1 MYSFRSDAHIE
12 VNRHR
17 DLLVQSNRKYRKND
31 EEKIKDNKK
40 YRTIRLWFL
49 WIAIFIISITLVGCD
64 SSPSQNELA
73 TVDYTPFA
81 QEEWQVSTPEDQG
94 LDPELV
100 TELYYNASQLETAY
114 SLLVFKN
121 GYLVAED
128 YFNNGYAAKQVNIHS
143 VTKSI
148 NSALVGIALEQGCL
162 TSLDQKMMEFFP
174 EFTHRI
180 TDPRKNEITIRQM
193 LQMRAGYPWEE
204 STAELFEL
212 LYTGFRPSTL
222 VDVPLVRDPGTGFEY
237 SNLTSHLLGIVVA
250 RACETDLKSFAQ
262 EHLFGPLGV
271 EPGFW
276 QQDWEG
282 YYLGYSDI
290 DLSAY
295 DLAKFGLMYLNGG
308 EYEGTQI
315 IPAGWVGESQQ
326 VYSEDAW
333 KIRVGRNWRDNG
345 YGYQWWSIR
354 AGDYRYNLAWG
365 HGGQQVVLLDEL
377 DMMLVVTVDPLHG
390 QHGDDPWRLEKSN
403 LNLVADFVASLP
415 GE

>member
-1 MYSFRSDAHIE
+1 MSAALILA
-12 VNRHR
+12 
-17 DLLVQSNRKYRKND
+17 LL
-31 EEKIKDNKK
+31 
-40 YRTIRLWFL
+40 
-49 WIAIFIISITLVGCD
+49 AGCGG
-64 SSPSQNELA
+64 PSAQELA
-73 TVDYTPFA
+73 AVDYAPRSNGD
-81 QEEWQVSTPEDQG
+81 WPVSTPEEQG
-94 LDPELV
+94 LDPDLV
-100 TELYYNASQLETAY
+100 AELYYNASRLETIY
-114 SLLVFKN
+114 SLLLFKN
-121 GYLVAED
+121 GHLIAED
-128 YFNNGYAAKQVNIHS
+128 YFHVGSPGQKVNIHS

-148 NSALVGIALEQGCL
+148 NSALVGIALDQGCL
-162 TSLDQKMMEFFP
+162 SSLDQRMMDFFP
-174 EFTHRI
+174 ELANRVS
-180 TDPRKNEITIRQM
+180 DPRKNDITIRQM

-222 VDVPLVRDPGTGFEY
+222 VDVPLVRDQGTGFEY

-315 IPAGWVGESQQ
+315 VPAGWVGESQQ
-326 VYSEDAW
+326 IYSEDAW

-415 GE
+415 GD